1 MFIPPHMR
9 GAAAMVTSMGL
20 FMAGDTVMKFALQAG
35 TPLFQMNAIRGVV
48 SALLCLLLVL
58 AMGEARNLRH
68 VANPWAVGRGLCE
81 TVANFGFTIAMTQI
95 PLADVTAIVQT
106 CPLFVLLGAWL
117 IWGER
122 LGPVHLLLIG
132 VGLTGAVMVAQ
143 PGAAAASPYA
153 LIGFLVAAAAAGRDI
168 LTRRVPGHLPAPV
181 VALSV
186 IVVIML
192 ASALTSAAIETPV
205 MPDSRSLL
213 LMLLSGTVV
222 VGGHVFV
229 FLAYRIGPARTVA
242 PFMYSLTIWAVLA
255 GLLVFGDVPNALTI
269 AGIALI
275 ILSGLAIIAMDGR
288 RRLVTA

>member
-1 MFIPPHMR
+1 MR

-132 VGLTGAVMVAQ
+132 VGLTG
-143 PGAAAASPYA
+143 PD
-153 LIGFLVAAAAAGRDI
+153 R
-168 LTRRVPGHLPAPV
+168 LP
-181 VALSV
+181 
-186 IVVIML
+186 
-192 ASALTSAAIETPV
+192 
-205 MPDSRSLL
+205 
-213 LMLLSGTVV
+213 
-222 VGGHVFV
+222 
-229 FLAYRIGPARTVA
+229 
-242 PFMYSLTIWAVLA
+242 
-255 GLLVFGDVPNALTI
+255 
-269 AGIALI
+269 
-275 ILSGLAIIAMDGR
+275 GR
-288 RRLVTA
+288 RRRCGPRHSHPPCAGPPARSRGGTQRDRGDHAGFSADLGSNRNPCHAR